1 MRVALHE
8 FQSPSTCGYLPDRL
22 QRLEYIIVQS
32 ISSAEYQILMEH
44 GWRHFG
50 HMLFRPAC
58 EGCVACRTVRIDV
71 QAFSPNRNQRRVTR
85 LNAGVLEPTFTTP
98 ACTPE
103 VLRLYDAWHDHQ
115 SENKGWPAHFSGD
128 GSQFVESFIRQ
139 PFSVE
144 QWEYRLDGRLVGTG
158 YVDVLPQALSAIYF
172 FYDFQIRDR
181 SPGIWNVLSIIEEAK
196 KRNIPH
202 VYLGYLVEG
211 CPGMAY
217 KGTFHPAEV
226 RELGKDWQSLP
237 TL

>member
-1 MRVALHE
+1 L
-8 FQSPSTCGYLPDRL
+8 
-22 QRLEYIIVQS
+22 
-32 ISSAEYQILMEH
+32 
-44 GWRHFG
+44 
-50 HMLFRPAC
+50 
-58 EGCVACRTVRIDV
+58 
-71 QAFSPNRNQRRVTR
+71 
-85 LNAGVLEPTFTTP
+85 
-98 ACTPE
+98 
-103 VLRLYDAWHDHQ
+103 
-115 SENKGWPAHFSGD
+115 HFSGD

-172 FYDFQIRDR
+172 FYDFQIKDR

-226 RELGKDWQSLP
+226 RELGKDWQPLP